1 MAFLRIIKF
10 VFLSYTSCK
19 SVKLYKSRAED
30 EGTRAVCNYMDKVKK
45 VEVLDLLSN
54 DITPLGLCFFI
65 NCSNTMHNVY

>member
-1 MAFLRIIKF
+1 MAFLRIIKKI
-10 VFLSYTSCK
+10 LSYTSCK

-54 DITPLGLCFFI
+54 DITPLGSLLFLFI
-65 NCSNTMHNVY
+65 AAPM

>member
-1 MAFLRIIKF
+1 MASLKIIKF
-10 VFLSYTSCK
+10 LFLSYTSCK

-54 DITPLGLCFFI
+54 DITPLGFLLFLFI
-65 NCSNTMHNVY
+65 AAPM